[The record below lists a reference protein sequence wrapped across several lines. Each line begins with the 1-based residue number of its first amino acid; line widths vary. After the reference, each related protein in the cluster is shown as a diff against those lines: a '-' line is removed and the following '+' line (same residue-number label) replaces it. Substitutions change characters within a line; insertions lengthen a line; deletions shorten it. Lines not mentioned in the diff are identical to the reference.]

1 MISYIK
7 DALRGNK
14 GFTLVELIIVVVIL
28 SIMSLVVAPRIS
40 NIFDSR
46 RSNFTILTT
55 IIAKTFDDSF
65 INGRLDFLLLNLYE
79 PGTGTGIE
87 GEVFSRSNGISV
99 VTRDDNG
106 DYKDSTNKLLQY
118 KQFSDSFRIEEV
130 IVSTGEKITTG
141 NVLIPYYP
149 AGYSDNVILHILVND
164 EEKWSVKI
172 FKMRKE
178 PEIIPEY
185 IDFSYKEY
193 NL

>member
-28 SIMSLVVAPRIS
+28 SILSLVVAPRIT

-65 INGRLDFLLLNLYE
+65 INERLNFLLIHLFE
-79 PGTGTGIE
+79 PGSGTATE
-87 GEVFSRSNGISV
+87 GEVFFRNNGVSV
-99 VTRDDNG
+99 VVRNDNG
-106 DYKDSTNKLLQY
+106 DYIDHPNKLLQY
-118 KQFSDSFRIEEV
+118 KQFSDSFRIEE
-130 IVSTGEKITTG
+130 IILSTGEKITEG
-141 NVLIPYYP
+141 NVLVPFYP
-149 AGYSDNVILHILVND
+149 AGYSDNVILHILVDD
-164 EEKWSVKI
+164 EERWSVKI

-178 PEIIPEY
+178 PEVVPEY

-193 NL
+193 SL